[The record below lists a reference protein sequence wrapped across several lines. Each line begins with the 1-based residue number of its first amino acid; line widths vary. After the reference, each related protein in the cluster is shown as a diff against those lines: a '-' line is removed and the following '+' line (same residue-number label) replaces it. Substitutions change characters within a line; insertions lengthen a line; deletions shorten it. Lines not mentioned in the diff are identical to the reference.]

1 VELSPYQVKAMER
14 LLANE
19 RYGLFDEMGLGKT
32 AVAVEATVRS
42 AQFPCLVTA
51 PAYLLGN
58 WRREILAWQPNA
70 QVAVADGERPRRQAV
85 YESNAD
91 FILSTYNAWHSY
103 PVLTKRKWGRY
114 VFDEAHRMRGRNSQ
128 WTKAVFKTQNVESK
142 NRNTPFWDLTGTPL
156 VRDGG
161 DLWPFLH
168 RIDRQMFRS
177 YWSFVER
184 HCHVEVTPWDRVI
197 GRLINPRGF
206 AELMSRYS
214 IRRMASTIPELADL
228 EHITTTIKVDMP
240 PSVLKA
246 MREARKTYVLDHPD
260 MASPLDFDSG
270 GALVTKLRQMAT
282 LPPTTSKP
290 KIEAMLGKLEDS
302 GNERC
307 VVWCW
312 FRDSAEYA
320 AEAIR
325 KQRKHVYVVHG
336 GTAPSKVDEAPKE
349 GEIVLAGMISA
360 VDRRVNK
367 KGEPWAIVTIEDLDA
382 SMEVLF
388 FPKSYSVM
396 YEDLVADSAVAVKG
410 RVNWRDER
418 MSVFASGVVSLDIA
432 DAQAGLVQPLVL
444 KADALK
450 LDHATVGELKSAL
463 IAHAGDTP
471 LTLVLCYRN
480 RETPLSIDGFSVSVT
495 SALLGE
501 LKGIPGIAVAG

>member
-1 VELSPYQVKAMER
+1 MELSPYQVKAMER
-14 LLANE
+14 LLAKE

-197 GRLINPRGF
+197 GRLINPREF

-282 LPPTTSKP
+282 LPPTASKP

-336 GTAPSKVDEAPKE
+336 GTAPSKVDEAFIAYNENPDAVIVATISKLKE
-349 GEIVLAGMISA
+349 GANL
-360 VDRRVNK
+360 
-367 KGEPWAIVTIEDLDA
+367 
-382 SMEVLF
+382 
-388 FPKSYSVM
+388 
-396 YEDLVADSAVAVKG
+396 
-410 RVNWRDER
+410 
-418 MSVFASGVVSLDIA
+418 
-432 DAQAGLVQPLVL
+432 QAGRRCIFLEASDLPGDNYQAIARQKRRGQKQKVLVTKILADKTIDTIQDRLIGKRWADINGVDISRELIREIHREYPL
-444 KADALK
+444 
-450 LDHATVGELKSAL
+450 
-463 IAHAGDTP
+463 
-471 LTLVLCYRN
+471 
-480 RETPLSIDGFSVSVT
+480 
-495 SALLGE
+495 
-501 LKGIPGIAVAG
+501 